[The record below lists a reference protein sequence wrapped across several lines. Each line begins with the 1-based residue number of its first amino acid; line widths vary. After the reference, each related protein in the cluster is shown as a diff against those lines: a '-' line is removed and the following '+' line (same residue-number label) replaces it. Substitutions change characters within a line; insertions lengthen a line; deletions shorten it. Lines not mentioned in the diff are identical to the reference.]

1 MASEENDNRLDEIIK
16 LIKGVSMQHNADFQK
31 LDARL
36 TNFEK
41 SMSFINNQFEN
52 FKKTTEN
59 ILKAN
64 IKLEKR
70 NEELTEELKQV
81 KKELGISKKHV
92 DDLEQ
97 YGRRDCVEFNGIP
110 QEQNEDVEN
119 LVIKTGIM
127 LDIHIDSKDIQACH
141 RMGKKQDAPIICTCL
156 NRKTATAFLKAKSQ
170 TKKSFK
176 GEKLGLKEHPDCK
189 IYINE
194 SLTKRNKELL
204 YKVRMKKLEKN
215 WKFVWS
221 RNGTIYTRKDEN
233 SEFVRINDE
242 KDILKMV

>member
-1 MASEENDNRLDEIIK
+1 MHSDIIE
-16 LIKGVSMQHNADFQK
+16 LIKGVSAQHNADFQK
-31 LDARL
+31 S
-36 TNFEK
+36 NFEK

-70 NEELTEELKQV
+70 NEELTEDLIQV
-81 KKELGISKKHV
+81 KKDLEVSKRNV

-110 QEQNEDVEN
+110 QEQNENVED
-119 LVIKTGIM
+119 LVIKTGSM
-127 LDIHIDSKDIQACH
+127 LNIQIDSKDIQACH
-141 RMGKKQDAPIICTCL
+141 RMGKKQDAPIICKCL
-156 NRKTATAFLKAKSQ
+156 NRKTATAFLRAKNH

-204 YKVRMKKLEKN
+204 YKVRMKKQEKN
-215 WKFVWS
+215 WTFVWS
-221 RNGTIYTRKDEN
+221 RNGIIYARKMKTPN
-233 SEFVRINDE
+233 SSELTMKKTFRKWFSGLAVTSY
-242 KDILKMV
+242 